1 MSLIKDL
8 SELSS
13 KGVISEETLQRI
25 KDYYDSK
32 KENQAGKLFTV
43 FGILGAVL
51 VGLGIIL
58 IVAHNW
64 YDLSVGFRTFF
75 AFLPL
80 ITGQI
85 FCTYTLIKKKG
96 NTSWEESSA
105 TYLFF
110 AIGACISLIS
120 QIYHIPGNVSSFL
133 FTWVL
138 LALPLVYIMRSS
150 VVSLLYLVYI
160 TYYVAELGYWNENES
175 QSLRYWYLIL
185 GILPHYYFLYRKKP
199 DSNFINIHNWLIPVS
214 LAIALGSV
222 ARSNEE
228 LMFIAYMSLFGLFY
242 LAGTIISKEN
252 LIFKNGMKVI
262 GSLGTLVVLLI
273 LSFDWFWKNLRES
286 EVKIDQVLISPEFM
300 VAVILSVFAFV
311 ILYFYLN
318 KRRINETNPIAFI
331 FPLFIVTYLIGYF
344 SVLAVVLVNLFIL
357 FVGLITIIDG
367 IKKDHLGI
375 LNWGLL
381 VITALVTCR
390 FFDDNLSFIVRGA
403 LFLVVG
409 VGFFGSNYVLLKR
422 RRHNA

>member
-1 MSLIKDL
+1 MSIIKDL
-8 SELSS
+8 SELSK
-13 KGVISEETLQRI
+13 KGVITEETFHRI

-32 KENQAGKLFTV
+32 KESQAGKLFTV

-64 YDLSVGFRTFF
+64 YDLSVGVRTFF

-80 ITGQI
+80 VTGQI
-85 FCTYTLIKKKG
+85 FCTYTFLRKRG
-96 NTSWEESSA
+96 NASWEESSA

-120 QIYHIPGNVSSFL
+120 QIYHIPGNISSLL
-133 FTWVL
+133 FTWAL

-150 VVSLLYLVYI
+150 VVSLLYIVYI
-160 TYYVAELGYWNENES
+160 TYYVAELGYWNENEF

-199 DSNFINIHNWLIPVS
+199 DSNFINIHNWAIPVS

-273 LSFDWFWKNLRES
+273 LSFDWFWKNLRKS
-286 EVKIDQVLISPEFM
+286 EVKIEEVLLSPEFM

-311 ILYFYLN
+311 LLYFYLKN
-318 KRRINETNPIAFI
+318 RRINETNPISLV
-331 FPLFIVTYLIGYF
+331 FPLFIVTYLIGHF

-357 FVGLITIIDG
+357 VVGLITIIDG

-409 VGFFGSNYVLLKR
+409 AGFFGSNYVLLKR